1 MIVEGVEMF
10 AYAISYVIMLIG
22 TGFGAIGSGIAIV
35 ILFFLALP
43 ILFCVGSLASES
55 PQDDREPPPEP
66 PEGTFLYEDGC
77 GRSVYADGDGG
88 EWIYS

>member
-55 PQDDREPPPEP
+55 PQDDRKHPPA
-66 PEGTFLYEDGC
+66 GTLVDSWSDGYE
-77 GRSVYADGDGG
+77 YADGNGG
-88 EWIYS
+88 KYFVPAE